1 DCGLHGERV
10 GIGTI
15 MMAKLHGLDW
25 ENVRHTLENMGAP
38 TRANQIGITEE
49 QVVQALVK
57 AQSLRPDRY
66 TILGKV
72 KMDKKKA
79 RELAKAVK
87 VI

>member
-1 DCGLHGERV
+1 MRP
-10 GIGTI
+10 
-15 MMAKLHGLDW
+15 AK
-25 ENVRHTLENMGAP
+25 GAP
-38 TRANQIGITEE
+38 TRARQIGISEE